1 MSIENAVPQNTP
13 AVSEDAIRQ
22 VAQETIKATMD
33 RHGIT
38 DPSTL
43 KPEVI
48 ERAYEHAREKLTAEA
63 ERKADPNYL
72 RRVELEEEV
81 RLLKMQNDALRSGQ
95 HAKTATASSKTQD
108 PFIVAQRL
116 GPAVWNHQLD
126 ANGRLQA
133 IGISPAQNTPA
144 LRAEILETFGK
155 GSSVRAA
162 ELART
167 DHARYE
173 FLKHAGKALRII

>member
-1 MSIENAVPQNTP
+1 MTDTQITTP
-13 AVSEDAIRQ
+13 TVSEDAIRQ
-22 VAQETIKATMD
+22 VAMETIKTTME

-38 DPSTL
+38 DPERL

-63 ERKADPNYL
+63 ERQADPNYQQ
-72 RRVELEEEV
+72 RVALEEKI
-81 RLLKMQNDALRSGQ
+81 RLLEMQNDALRSGQ
-95 HAKTATASSKTQD
+95 HAKNATASSKTLD
-108 PFIVAQRL
+108 PFTVERKL

-126 ANGRLQA
+126 SNGRLQA
-133 IGISPAQNTPA
+133 IGVDPSVNTPA
-144 LRAEILETFGK
+144 FRQEILDTFGK